1 MKFLLLTTALF
12 AAASDADLGG
22 GGAPTSPTPPDA
34 AGATTATTAT
44 ATTPEIVVP
53 APPKGADFDTVA
65 SMHQQLLSEGSPAA
79 EAFHKKHVLGFK
91 SK

>member
-22 GGAPTSPTPPDA
+22 GGVPAAADSATAPTPTPEP
-34 AGATTATTAT
+34 TV
-44 ATTPEIVVP
+44 VVP
-53 APPKGADFDTVA
+53 VPAKGADFDTIAAQHQELLAAGDPAVA
-65 SMHQQLLSEGSPAA
+65 A
-79 EAFHKKHVLGFK
+79 AFHKKYVLGFK